1 MTNAVDLAQTGTISS
16 SWRNRIINGGMTI
29 DQRNAGASVSAT
41 SGGQYFLDRWCAS
54 ISASGKFAVQQNAGS
69 VTKPIGFANYLGVT
83 SSTAWAVGASDYAT
97 LNQFIEGFNV
107 ADLQWGTS
115 NAASVTLSFVVYSSL
130 TGTFGGLIHNGI
142 NAGGQTRTYPFTFTV
157 SAANTWTTI
166 SLTINGDTT
175 GTWGSSNGAG
185 IAVCFSLAAGSSKV
199 ATSGAWTGVAA
210 YSGATGQTN
219 ILATNAA
226 TFYITGVQLEK
237 GSAASPF
244 DYRDYGRELIMCQ
257 RYFESTYESGT
268 SPGVTSQTANSIMVY
283 AQASSLTVSQNS
295 SWYYRVTKRTSPTV
309 TLYNPSTG
317 ATGTFRNIAQNTD
330 IATTQ
335 QSVSSNFVSYA
346 SQAAGIAA
354 NEKYCAHYTASSE
367 L

>member
-1 MTNAVDLAQTGTISS
+1 MTNAVDIAQTGTISS

-130 TGTFGGLIHNGI
+130 TGTFGGVIHNGI

-226 TFYITGVQLEK
+226 TFYITGVQLEA

-244 DYRDYGRELIMCQ
+244 DARDYGRELILCQ
-257 RYFESTYESGT
+257 RYYEQSYSQGTIPAALTVAGAFEFAQQVAASSTQYGASCKFSVAKRTAPTMTFYNWNAAGNQAVNVST
-268 SPGVTSQTANSIMVY
+268 GGVTSGLTTRALGESSFSTTCVTPAGTAVGQTLSM
-283 AQASSLTVSQNS
+283 Q
-295 SWYYRVTKRTSPTV
+295 
-309 TLYNPSTG
+309 
-317 ATGTFRNIAQNTD
+317 F
-330 IATTQ
+330 
-335 QSVSSNFVSYA
+335 
-346 SQAAGIAA
+346 
-354 NEKYCAHYTASSE
+354 TASAE